1 MRGSTLSVNKNKKA
15 RDRPSDLRLCYFCIS
30 LSIKINEG
38 KKWKHEKELFK
49 VYEMVCFYLFFYF
62 RTDNNV
68 EQ

>member
-38 KKWKHEKELFK
+38 KKMETREGTF
-49 VYEMVCFYLFFYF
+49 
-62 RTDNNV
+62 
-68 EQ
+68 